1 MNSQILNNKVK
12 EWIQLECNSYGVML
26 KQFYLRKGQKPS
38 LRGMRDDRF
47 NWEADKCRVYTSL
60 CLITEGIFK
69 NIMSKSVEKLQNE
82 NLLGDY
88 ICIEK
93 EKNAI
98 VFMGDNS

>member
-60 CLITEGIFK
+60 CLITE
-69 NIMSKSVEKLQNE
+69 SVEKLQNE
-82 NLLGDY
+82 NLLGGY
-88 ICIEK
+88 ICIK
-93 EKNAI
+93 KGKKCNC
-98 VFMGDNS
+98 FHGG